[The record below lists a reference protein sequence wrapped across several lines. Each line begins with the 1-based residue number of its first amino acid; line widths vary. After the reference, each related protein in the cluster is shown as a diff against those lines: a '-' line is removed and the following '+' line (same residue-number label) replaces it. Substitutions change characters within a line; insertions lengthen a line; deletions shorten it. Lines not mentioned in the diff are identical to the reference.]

1 VASVALLSTWK
12 IGPSPLGNH
21 SQSVHQMTFVRY
33 HPFIDGMQMVVM
45 CGHVRAIIAVASAP
59 VFVGDIQD
67 Q

>member
-1 VASVALLSTWK
+1 
-12 IGPSPLGNH
+12 
-21 SQSVHQMTFVRY
+21 MTFVRY